1 LRRAAGTALRL
12 YASGALQEERV
23 MAVTWKTYNDRGKV
37 VAEAQRLARTGQ
49 YLNYAA
55 ILPLLEKMEGFEA
68 ARTRLEEPAIRVQ
81 LDRLCAAARNPS
93 ASRVDFAAMRKSPEA
108 KAARQGTRS
117 LRW

>member
-1 LRRAAGTALRL
+1 M
-12 YASGALQEERV
+12 S
-23 MAVTWKTYNDRGKV
+23 VTWRTYNERHKV
-37 VAEAQRLARTGQ
+37 VQQAQRLARSGQ
-49 YLNYAA
+49 HVDHTT
-55 ILPLLEKMEGFEA
+55 IIPLLRDLEGFEA
-68 ARTRLEEPAIRVQ
+68 ARARLEEPAIQVQ